1 MALLITIDRA
11 LLTQSRFALGAL
23 SLLLIAIIGAVDF
36 WTGPELSF
44 SVFYLLPIGL
54 VAWYL
59 GGFHGYIFCILSITT
74 WFLVDMASAQSYSNA
89 AIPYWNAGVRLGFF
103 IIIAFLLTKMRTSL
117 EIQATLAQTDGL
129 TGLINSRTFKERCQF
144 IFELASRNKRAQT
157 LGYIDLDGF
166 KGVNDNLGHHIGD
179 LVLKGVA
186 ETLSLR
192 LRSSDVGARLGGDEF
207 AVLLPDT
214 DLAGAKIFF
223 ASLQESLL
231 TLARDNGW
239 PIGYSVGVAV
249 FTNFGAN
256 IDEAIKCSDNL
267 MYKVKDSGKNAIL
280 YGEFTKEI
288 VTSENQKVDY
298 ERLN

>member
-1 MALLITIDRA
+1 MNTIDRV
-11 LLTQSRFALGAL
+11 LLTQSRFAIGAF
-23 SLLLIAIIGAVDF
+23 SLFLIALIGAVDF

-59 GGFHGYIFCILSITT
+59 RELHGYIFCILSIIT
-74 WFLVDMASAQSYSNA
+74 WFLVDMASNQSYSNA

-103 IIIAFLLTKMRTSL
+103 IIVSFLLARMRGAL
-117 EIQATLAQTDGL
+117 EMQANLAQTDGL
-129 TGLINSRTFKERCQF
+129 TGLINSRTFKERCLF
-144 IFELASRNKRAQT
+144 IFELASRNKRPQT

-166 KGVNDNLGHHIGD
+166 KGVNDNLGHHTGD
-179 LVLKGVA
+179 LVLKSVA
-186 ETLSLR
+186 DTLSIR

-214 DLAGAKIFF
+214 DLAGAKKFF

-231 TLARDNGW
+231 SLARDNNW

-267 MYKVKDSGKNAIL
+267 MYRVKDSGKNAIL

-288 VTSENQKVDY
+288 VSSEDQKVIYD
-298 ERLN
+298 RLN